1 MGTANTQYG
10 PGDKA
15 TFPSGTNDPQDFDAD
30 AMIACDEGHY
40 IDIVSELLD
49 ESYDAQEEVGKNMAK
64 SDPTWFG
71 EIASIVCLVEKAKKT
86 GNLIE
91 SRRLQKRLFRLCSQL
106 TGYTI
111 ESCAKARTDAD

>member
-1 MGTANTQYG
+1 MGTINIQIGYG
-10 PGDKA
+10 DRD
-15 TFPSGTNDPQDFDAD
+15 TFPAGTVDPQDFDAD
-30 AMIACDEGHY
+30 AMASCDDGHY
-40 IDIVSELLD
+40 ADIVSELI
-49 ESYDAQEEVGKNMAK
+49 EETYDVQEDMAK

-71 EIASIVCLVEKAKKT
+71 EIASIVCLADQAKKN

-91 SRRLQKRLFRLCSQL
+91 SRRLKKRLFSLCSQL